1 MLMNFR
7 QLNAFNTVMRLGK
20 ITSAAKHMRL
30 SQPSV
35 TRLIRDLESS
45 LGFALFVR
53 QGRGIIA
60 TVEAR
65 RFHQAVESAFI
76 NIDRLDD
83 LAISI
88 RKATFEKVS
97 VGAIPTFSG
106 SVLPSVLGKLRR
118 DDNETHIII
127 YSDNT
132 PAIVEAVRLQQ
143 FDFGIVSRSPPYDG
157 VHILYQTSV
166 NYVALIPLEHALAD
180 LPGAL
185 DLDKVAGEHE
195 FVTFGSVYPLEMQGM
210 KADLADRF
218 QKNAHYSVANVF
230 TGTALVREIKVPA
243 LIDPFS
249 AKSALM
255 GGGVMVRPLK
265 QKLQY
270 HIAVITRGVDSMSR
284 EARWL
289 ADNVISE
296 FETDP
301 IILAARE
308 NID

>member
-1 MLMNFR
+1 
-7 QLNAFNTVMRLGK
+7 MRVGT

-35 TRLIRDLESS
+35 TRLIRDLELS
-45 LGFALFVR
+45 LGFALFAR
-53 QGRGIIA
+53 QGRGVTA

-83 LAISI
+83 LAASI
-88 RKATFEKVS
+88 RKASFGKIS
-97 VGAIPTFSG
+97 VGAIPTFSA
-106 SVLPSVLGKLRR
+106 SILPSVLGKLRSVS
-118 DDNETHIII
+118 NETHIII

-157 VHILYQTSV
+157 VYILYQTSV
-166 NYVALIPLEHALAD
+166 NYVALIPLDHPLAG
-180 LPGAL
+180 LSAEL
-185 DLDKVAGEHE
+185 DLDQVSAEYE
-195 FVTFGSVYPLEMQGM
+195 FVTFGNVYPLEMQGM
-210 KADLADRF
+210 EANLADRF
-218 QKNAHYSVANVF
+218 QKNAHYSVANTL

-249 AKSALM
+249 AKLALM
-255 GGGVMVRPLK
+255 GGGVMVRSV
-265 QKLQY
+265 QQNLQY
-270 HIAVITRGVDSMSR
+270 HIAVITRGVDSMTR
-284 EARWL
+284 EARLL

-301 IILAARE
+301 IIVSSAQ
-308 NID
+308 NIG

>member
-1 MLMNFR
+1 MNFR
-7 QLNAFNTVMRLGK
+7 QLNAFNIVMRVGT

-35 TRLIRDLESS
+35 TRLIRDLELS
-45 LGFALFVR
+45 LGFTLFVR
-53 QGRGIIA
+53 QGRGITA

-76 NIDRLDD
+76 SIDRLDD
-83 LAISI
+83 LAASI
-88 RKATFEKVS
+88 RKATFGKVS
-97 VGAIPTFSG
+97 VGAIPTFSA
-106 SVLPSVLGKLRR
+106 SVLPRVLGKLSQ

-143 FDFGIVSRSPPYDG
+143 FDFGIVSRSPPYNG

-166 NYVALIPLEHALAD
+166 NYVALIPLEHQLAD
-180 LPGAL
+180 LSAEL
-185 DLDKVAGEHE
+185 DLDKIAAEFE
-195 FVTFGSVYPLEMQGM
+195 FVTFGNVYPLEMQGM
-210 KADLADRF
+210 EAGLADRF
-218 QKNAHYSVANVF
+218 QKNAHYSVANAL
-230 TGTALVREIKVPA
+230 TGAALVREIKVPA

-249 AKSALM
+249 AKSALK
-255 GGGVMVRPLK
+255 GGGVMVRPIQ

-270 HIAVITRGVDSMSR
+270 HIAVITRGVDSMTR
-284 EARWL
+284 EARFL

-301 IILAARE
+301 IILSTAQK
-308 NID
+308 IG